1 MTAIDHT
8 PRSEIRLGLRV
19 AALFFIGLLG
29 GAAMVPLDSG
39 VYAHGTVMVSGK
51 RQAVQ
56 NRDGGV
62 VTALHVREGARVVRG
77 QVLLEISSAD
87 LHALERGMTSE
98 LLMLYAQRERLH
110 AEREGRH
117 VIVEPVEF
125 RDLPAADRILADDAL
140 RGQRLLLTARLRTT
154 QTEKAV
160 WMQRAHANQEQIG
173 GFTQQIDSNRRQYSL
188 LTDELEGMRII
199 AQKGY
204 ASVNRIRA
212 LERDQAALDG
222 ERGALGAQILQ
233 TRDSIG
239 EAQLSAAGVD
249 RRQREE
255 VEGSLRDL
263 LVRMNELRPKL
274 LAAREQLA
282 RSLVRAPVTGTIVGL
297 SVFTVGGVVSP
308 GQMLMEIVPQQ
319 RQLVVEVQV
328 SPDDADDLHA
338 GQTTQVR
345 FSGFHDRTMPVLDA
359 RIESVSADSFT
370 EERTGNRYYRAEAS
384 LLAHSDRLLT
394 VLKGKGAL
402 KPGMPAEIL
411 IPLKRRSALDYL
423 LGPVIDGIWKAGRE
437 A

>member
-19 AALFFIGLLG
+19 AGLFFIGLLG

-62 VTALHVREGARVVRG
+62 VTALHVREGAKVVRG
-77 QVLLEISSAD
+77 QVVLEISSAD

-98 LLMLYAQRERLH
+98 VLMLYAQRERLY
-110 AEREGRH
+110 AEREGRER
-117 VIVEPVEF
+117 IAEPVEF
-125 RDLPAADRILADDAL
+125 RDLPAADRTLADDAL
-140 RGQRLLLTARLRTT
+140 RGQRLLLTARLRTL

-160 WMQRAHANQEQIG
+160 WMRRAHANAEQIG
-173 GFTQQIDSNRRQYSL
+173 GFTQQIVSNRRQHVL
-188 LTDELEGMRII
+188 LTDELAGMRVI
-199 AQKGY
+199 ALKGY
-204 ASVNRIRA
+204 ASANRIRA
-212 LERDQAALDG
+212 LERTQAALDG
-222 ERGALGAQILQ
+222 ERGALDAQVLQ
-233 TRDSIG
+233 TRDAIS

-263 LVRMNELRPKL
+263 LVRLNELRPKL

-308 GQMLMEIVPQQ
+308 GQMLMEIVPEQ
-319 RQLVVEVQV
+319 RKLVVEVQV
-328 SPDDADDLHA
+328 APDDADDLRT

-345 FSGFHDRTMPVLDA
+345 FSGFHDRAMPVLDA
-359 RIESVSADSFT
+359 RIESLSADSFT

-384 LLAHSDRLLT
+384 LLAHSDRRLT
-394 VLKGKGAL
+394 ALKGEGAL

-411 IPLKRRSALDYL
+411 IPLKKRSALDYL
-423 LGPVIDGIWKAGRE
+423 LSPVSEGLWHVGTE
-437 A
+437 S